1 MTIEYTII
9 ADRLTIFLKNVK
21 INLNYAWEIKR
32 ALLGEKNKV
41 IVLGE
46 EEDKIKSK
54 SITIDPDSL
63 ITFAWYNNF
72 PWKAFTDGD
81 ICLDKVGIIFPVDN
95 DLETFK
101 KSPLKALSTCKMLP
115 YLKKSPPPV
124 CELGRVQVVD
134 DTGGILSK
142 FSGIVFSSNRLIDYE
157 N

>member
-9 ADRLTIFLKNVK
+9 TNRLTIFLKNVK
-21 INLNYAWEIKR
+21 INLNYAWEINR
-32 ALLGEKNKV
+32 ALLGNKV

-63 ITFAWYNNF
+63 ITFAWSNNF
-72 PWKAFTDGD
+72 PRKAFTDGD
-81 ICLDKVGIIFPVDN
+81 ICLDKVGIIFPIDN

-115 YLKKSPPPV
+115 YLKKSPPLV
-124 CELGRVQVVD
+124 CELRRVQVVD